1 MTIPET
7 KIKQTEEER
16 KAKRIEYINNK
27 RKEDPEYRAKQAVA
41 TAKWR
46 AIPENHLKQLEYMRK
61 YNAKKLGYEY
71 KPRC

>member
-1 MTIPET
+1 MNIPET

-16 KAKRIEYINNK
+16 KAKRKAYVKKKCED
-27 RKEDPEYRAKQAVA
+27 DPEYMAKKAVA

-71 KPRC
+71 KPR